1 MLQPIK
7 TNCKLQP
14 VVLIDQQGKR
24 SNGYYIYEHIDL
36 DLFSNQPSRWTVF
49 DKNEKSTISMGAL
62 NSKKSK
68 KLKEI

>member
-1 MLQPIK
+1 MPQPIK

-36 DLFSNQPSRWTVF
+36 ELFSNQPSRWTVF
-49 DKNEKSTISMGAL
+49 DKKREKYDFYGCIESA
-62 NSKKSK
+62 KKVRN
-68 KLKEI
+68 